1 MSSHTESIHPAALY
15 LEAFRM
21 PAPTVEV
28 ARDLWPR
35 KPGVFLRRVAAIGDA
50 QAVPRPDADAD
61 TDTDTDGAPL
71 QTLSTSPSE
80 ALAVGEPLPASG
92 EVPSGGAAPLLREW
106 VGGQFGL
113 VPPWVKSASDAKLRS
128 TKLVACRSETVTTA
142 NTLRHAWLN
151 GQRCIVPV
159 MAFFED
165 DWRSG
170 KAVPT
175 RIARVD
181 GKPMGLAGL
190 WERWE
195 KDGEVIV
202 SYTLLTV
209 NANSHALMH
218 RYQHAGAEK
227 RMPAILNE
235 GAYDAWLSARPEKA
249 KEFLRAYPAN
259 WLLANPVESKK
270 PKAPAAIRGL

>member
-1 MSSHTESIHPAALY
+1 MSSHTESVHPATRY
-15 LEAFRM
+15 PETFHLEA
-21 PAPTVEV
+21 PTFDV

-35 KPGVFLRRVAAIGDA
+35 KPGVFLRL
-50 QAVPRPDADAD
+50 VP
-61 TDTDTDGAPL
+61 T
-71 QTLSTSPSE
+71 
-80 ALAVGEPLPASG
+80 LAVADDPASPTA
-92 EVPSGGAAPLLREW
+92 EPVQREW
-106 VGGQFGL
+106 VCGQFGL

-128 TKLVACRSETVTTA
+128 TKLVSSRSETVTTS
-142 NTLRHAWLN
+142 NTTRHAWLA

-181 GKPMGLAGL
+181 GQPMGLAGL

-195 KDGEVIV
+195 KEGQVIV

-218 RYQHAGAEK
+218 RYQHGGAEK

-235 GAYDAWLSARPEKA
+235 GAHDAWLNARPEKA

-259 WLLANPVESKK
+259 WLLANPVEKKGSK
-270 PKAPAAIRGL
+270 PLGI